1 MAKRCAS
8 HWLCSPIL
16 LAAVALFQPP
26 SPQCHAVKGF
36 PPLVEAFA
44 FTQNAATISHED
56 GKPAKRQ
63 RSLSLPGCH
72 VAHLR
77 CWSSS
82 PQLSSDETNNYSND
96 PEQHVERVEYRPIS
110 DYVGGLHG
118 GKYEFDPRLSGIT
131 SLNYEKSVIFGDI
144 TAAGAAGSAAKVAP
158 TANLDEDTP
167 PSWTSRPVDYSNR
180 VVNVLRLEQG
190 RAQTVTILNEELSWE
205 PFYASVE
212 SSLTGHRILCD
223 DNVVRVVP
231 SSGTL
236 APRGGANRY
245 ADRVRLQV
253 HIISKPSFCN
263 DADGPMPE
271 ELYLVVRTE
280 CDVWTWRLIS

>member
-1 MAKRCAS
+1 MR
-8 HWLCSPIL
+8 
-16 LAAVALFQPP
+16 
-26 SPQCHAVKGF
+26 GF

-44 FTQNAATISHED
+44 VTQNAATISPEN
-56 GKPAKRQ
+56 GKPTKRQ

-96 PEQHVERVEYRPIS
+96 PEQHLERVEYRPIS

-190 RAQTVTILNEELSWE
+190 RAQTATILNEELSWE

-212 SSLTGHRILCD
+212 SSLTGRRISGD
-223 DNVVRVVP
+223 DVRVAP
-231 SSGTL
+231 SAGTL
-236 APRGGANRY
+236 APRGGANLY
-245 ADRVRLQV
+245 SDSAKLQIV
-253 HIISKPSFCN
+253 AEPSLHN
-263 DADGPMPE
+263 DGGPFPE
-271 ELYLVVRTE
+271 DLYLVVRTE
-280 CDVWTWRLIS
+280 CDVWTWRLIF